1 MALHNRSTI
10 SVEEY
15 LQLDRNSLDVRY
27 EYIEGYIRMLAGGS
41 ADHSTIA
48 INIVALLRE
57 LLKVK
62 GCRVYNSDV
71 RVKLS
76 EEHYVFP
83 DATVT
88 CDMRDRGKIDIIHSP
103 RVVVEVLSPSTE
115 SYDRGRKFTYYR
127 ECPTIQEYMIVNTA
141 YAAVEV
147 CRREKQNF
155 WSFHTYNIGDSIEL
169 TSLDVRPPVNA
180 VYEDVEFLTDGDDS
194 A

>member
-27 EYIEGYIRMLAGGS
+27 EYIDGYIRMLAGGS

-48 INIVALLRE
+48 MNIVALLRG
-57 LLKVK
+57 LLKAK
-62 GCRVYNSDV
+62 GCRVYNSDM
-71 RVKLS
+71 RVQLA
-76 EEHYVFP
+76 EERYVFP

-88 CDMRDRGKIDIIHSP
+88 CDMRDRGKTDIIHSP

-115 SYDRGRKFTYYR
+115 SYDRGRKFNYYR
-127 ECPTIQEYMIVNTA
+127 ECPTIQEYVIVNTA
-141 YAAVEV
+141 YPAVEV
-147 CRREKQNF
+147 CRREKQNL
-155 WSFHTYNIGDSIEL
+155 WSFHTYNIGDSVEL
-169 TSLDVRPPVNA
+169 ASLDVRLLVNK
-180 VYEDVEFLTDGDDS
+180 VYEDVEFPSDGDYS